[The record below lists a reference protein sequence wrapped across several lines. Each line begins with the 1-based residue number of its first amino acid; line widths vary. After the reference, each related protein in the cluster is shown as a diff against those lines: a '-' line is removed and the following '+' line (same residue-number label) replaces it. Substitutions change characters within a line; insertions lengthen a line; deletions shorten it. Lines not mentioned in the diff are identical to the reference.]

1 MEDIETVDV
10 DLTIH
15 RAIPTEE
22 LADALSDDIIDA
34 VESVKFDDHDLACTF
49 SCPQHTEDGNEG
61 DWTDA
66 IHMVDLIV
74 QSNKLS
80 DGSCINIEQ
89 ADIDGLSK
97 AFQKIEGHKQHIIRP
112 SKPLTEEEEANV
124 QAFIDLEV

>member
-1 MEDIETVDV
+1 MKDTETVDV
-10 DLTIH
+10 ALTIF
-15 RAIPTEE
+15 REIPTEE

-66 IHMVDLIV
+66 IHMVDIIV

-80 DGSCINIEQ
+80 DGSCLNITQ
-89 ADIDGLSK
+89 ADIDGLSE
-97 AFQKIEGHKQHIIRP
+97 AFQKIEGHKHHTIRP
-112 SKPLTEEEEANV
+112 SDPLTEEEEATI
-124 QAFIDLEV
+124 QAFINIEV